1 MPLFATR
8 CERVTKKHPARSA
21 QPLHCHLR
29 FPGRTPA
36 RGPSAAQLRNGVT
49 QRRPTCSTR
58 GRAAA
63 GRAGQRAAR
72 SPGFQPAAVLPLP
85 CDCDCNTG
93 AGGTAHTC
101 PTAAG
106 LRASSRRPD
115 PSGRTGSLPPAPR
128 AGPPPISTLRRANAP
143 PRGPGALGTRRA
155 AVDQQPLPRAPA
167 APSTSSSPPPP
178 HSRARQGN
186 VQRRPSPPSP

>member
-93 AGGTAHTC
+93 AGSTAHTC

-128 AGPPPISTLRRANAP
+128 AGPPAHQYL
-143 PRGPGALGTRRA
+143 
-155 AVDQQPLPRAPA
+155 
-167 APSTSSSPPPP
+167 APSQPSSSPPPP
-178 HSRARQGN
+178 RSRARQGN